1 MGLGFL
7 VLPAGIALADPQ
19 GTSAFGWLFLS
30 CVLQSI
36 GELLISPVGLSLA
49 TKISPRV
56 FRSQTV
62 ALYFLSVA
70 LGTALSGSLA
80 GYYRPEHEARYFGS
94 IGTAAIVVG
103 LIVAGLSPMI
113 RRLMVGVR

>member
-1 MGLGFL
+1 M
-7 VLPAGIALADPQ
+7 
-19 GTSAFGWLFLS
+19 LFFA
-30 CVLQSI
+30 I

-49 TKISPRV
+49 TKISPAV

-80 GYYRPEHEARYFGS
+80 HFYSPQHELTYFDGL
-94 IGTAAIVVG
+94 GAAAIAVG
-103 LIVAGLSPMI
+103 LIVAALSPMI
-113 RRLMVGVR
+113 RRLMAGVR